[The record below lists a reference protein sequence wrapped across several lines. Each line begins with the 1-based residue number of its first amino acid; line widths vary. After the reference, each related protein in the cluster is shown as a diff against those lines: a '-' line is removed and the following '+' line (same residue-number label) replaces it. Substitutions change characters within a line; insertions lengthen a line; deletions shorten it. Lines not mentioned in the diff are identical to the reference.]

1 MKRKSDEG
9 FFTILG
15 LIVLSLMLSFAQLLT
30 QRAAALHKLA
40 GAQERID
47 MYITALDMVHAQL
60 QKEQETEEEAAHQ
73 TLHDVHGLLIEWDEG
88 EAKVW
93 SAGEMIMRI
102 DYEGQEITDVRYGA

>member
-47 MYITALDMVHAQL
+47 MYITALRTAL
-60 QKEQETEEEAAHQ
+60 NAPRCSLRSRRSRAEETACH
-73 TLHDVHGLLIEWDEG
+73 
-88 EAKVW
+88 
-93 SAGEMIMRI
+93 
-102 DYEGQEITDVRYGA
+102 